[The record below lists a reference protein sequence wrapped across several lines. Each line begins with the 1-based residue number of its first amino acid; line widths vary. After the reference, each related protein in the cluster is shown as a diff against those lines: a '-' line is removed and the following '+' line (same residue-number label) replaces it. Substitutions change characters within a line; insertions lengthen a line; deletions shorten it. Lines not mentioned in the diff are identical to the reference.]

1 MAVSGPDSKPI
12 ALAAQTWIEHGS
24 SQPNLFWRVTG
35 LLCLGE
41 FRVEGFRVYLSEG
54 FDYFGPGSQRP
65 EATAGCLRF
74 LRCSVS
80 QRSSAEEARPKSLH
94 LQAQYLG
101 SVQCNAKHPVVLMLL
116 QVHLQCFAG
125 WSVVLPNVCNLTFA
139 PGVANEGLQSH
150 RGNETMK
157 MARDSDGM
165 SM

>member
-1 MAVSGPDSKPI
+1 MAVSGPDSRPI

-74 LRCSVS
+74 YGVQYHRDHPQKKQDPNPCTCKLSVS
-80 QRSSAEEARPKSLH
+80 GA
-94 LQAQYLG
+94 
-101 SVQCNAKHPVVLMLL
+101 CNAT
-116 QVHLQCFAG
+116 QNTQ
-125 WSVVLPNVCNLTFA
+125 
-139 PGVANEGLQSH
+139 
-150 RGNETMK
+150 
-157 MARDSDGM
+157 
-165 SM
+165 